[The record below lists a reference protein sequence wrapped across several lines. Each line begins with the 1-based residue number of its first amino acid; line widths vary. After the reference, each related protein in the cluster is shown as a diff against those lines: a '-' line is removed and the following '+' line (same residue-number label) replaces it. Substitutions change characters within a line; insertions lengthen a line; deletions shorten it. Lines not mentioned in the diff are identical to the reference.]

1 MAIAHGDSRT
11 LQVSNILQRW
21 PANFQMRPS
30 VTFSARFVLTG
41 YTHNNRSMTTIPIT
55 ARRQVERHDRI
66 RLASRGCALSQVQLA
81 RRLDV
86 QRSAV
91 ANWESGASSPSSA
104 HREHLARVLDVT
116 NEWLA
121 TGRGEMALPFH
132 RHNTP

>member
-41 YTHNNRSMTTIPIT
+41 YTHNNRSMTTLPIT

-66 RLASRGCALSQVQLA
+66 RLARRGCALSQVQLA

-91 ANWESGASSPSSA
+91 ANWESGASSPSCEQIGRASC
-104 HREHLARVLDVT
+104 RERVCQYV
-116 NEWLA
+116 
-121 TGRGEMALPFH
+121 
-132 RHNTP
+132 